1 MKLYGTESGQ
11 RLFAHQDRVN
21 GLKSIEVSDVKT
33 AFIDYG
39 KVFTIGVLLDIEA
52 LATDEL
58 GELKSCHAED
68 YDANTLDIDFTKNL
82 SYAEIA
88 SQMLEAYAGN
98 YSAQVDI
105 INDLNTHWKAQSN
118 DWNGD
123 IQDIIH
129 NPNGMS
135 AIHIH
140 IDHYNELVETTVMKT
155 DRNGKILLTDQ

>member
-21 GLKSIEVSDVKT
+21 GLKSIEVSNVKT
-33 AFIDYG
+33 ALLNYG
-39 KVFTIGVLLDIEA
+39 NVFTIEVLLDIESLVA
-52 LATDEL
+52 DDL
-58 GELKSCHAED
+58 GELKRIGAGD
-68 YDANTLDIDFTKNL
+68 YDTDTLNIDFTKDL

-88 SQMLEAYAGN
+88 SHLVEAYAGH
-98 YSAQVDI
+98 YSAQMDI
-105 INDLNTHWKAQSN
+105 INNLNTHWKAQSN

-129 NPNGMS
+129 NPNGIS
-135 AIHIH
+135 AIHIN

-155 DRNGKILLTDQ
+155 DHYGKILLTDQ